1 VACKSMEQNTVLP
14 FVLNL
19 LVQDFGDL
27 VATVEVLDKRG

>member
-1 VACKSMEQNTVLP
+1 VLA

-27 VATVEVLDKRG
+27 IATVEVLDKRG